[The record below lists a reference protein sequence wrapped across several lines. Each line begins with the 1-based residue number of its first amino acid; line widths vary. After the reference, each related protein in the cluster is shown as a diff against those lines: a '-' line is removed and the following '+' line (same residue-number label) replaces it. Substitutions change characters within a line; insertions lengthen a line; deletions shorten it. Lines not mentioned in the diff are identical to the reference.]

1 MPCAAARAAKFKKA
15 YLKAT
20 AVLKE
25 DYAAGEDGAR
35 IYYRY
40 LDKKRPWL
48 VFLHGGTGC
57 MAAFFN
63 QEKFFLKKGF
73 SLLFIDLRG
82 HGKSDKGETKEFFE
96 FRKFARDVKAVL
108 DKRGISKMMLIGHCF
123 GSLVAQEFV
132 ARYPRMVDKLVLIN
146 SGLVPFKNKV
156 RRILIK
162 LFAGLM
168 ALAPLGGKKGHP
180 DYSMQIGRRDIS
192 LRGVLCDLVYS
203 GSKTF
208 LFTYLASA
216 DFKSPIKRRVEKPT
230 LLIHGEKDI
239 IIPYR
244 NSFEL
249 QKVFP
254 NSRVVLLSTNHISIF
269 NDPSGVNRCLIDFLR
284 AG

>member
-1 MPCAAARAAKFKKA
+1 M
-15 YLKAT
+15 
-20 AVLKE
+20 LKE
-25 DYAAGEDGAR
+25 DYAAGEDGTK

-40 LDKKRPWL
+40 LDKKHPWL

-63 QEKFFLKKGF
+63 QEKFFMKKGF

-96 FRKFARDVKAVL
+96 FRNFARDVKAVL
-108 DKRGISKMMLIGHCF
+108 NKLGVSKATVIGHCF

-132 ARYPRMVDKLVLIN
+132 SRYPRMVDKLVLIN
-146 SGLVPFKNKV
+146 SGLVPFKNKAL
-156 RRILIK
+156 RIFIK
-162 LFAGLM
+162 LFARLM
-168 ALAPLGGKKGHP
+168 TLAQLGGKKGHP
-180 DYSMQIGRRDIS
+180 DYSKQVGRQDIS
-192 LRGVLCDLVYS
+192 PRGVLCDLVYS

-208 LFTYLASA
+208 LFTYEASA
-216 DFKSPIKRRVEKPT
+216 DFKSPIKRKVEKPT
-230 LLIHGEKDI
+230 LLIHGKRDI

-254 NSRVVLLSTNHISIF
+254 NSTVKLLDTNHISVF
-269 NDPSGVNRCLIDFLR
+269 NDPDEVNKCIIDFLTR
-284 AG
+284 S